1 MSTALTAWSGTSCP
15 RCGGAMEDLSSNSLD
30 PRLCPHCQTSFIAWL
45 FPASTQNEIQGRCGE
60 RLQEESEAACFHHVD
75 KRAETA
81 CGMCGR
87 FLCAL
92 CAIDTG
98 DKQYCPQCL
107 ENGIRSGALPEF
119 QATYF
124 RHDVLALATACI
136 PLMLAIPVLLIVLPW
151 ATDIALGFALGLL
164 LFPSFVTAPAS
175 LYLAL
180 RFRKT
185 VTRPLGRPAAW
196 FPLTVLLAAAQMA
209 VWAAAIIV
217 FTGSLFSE
225 F

>member
-1 MSTALTAWSGTSCP
+1 
-15 RCGGAMEDLSSNSLD
+15 MERLPSNSVE
-30 PRLCPHCQTSFIAWL
+30 PRVCPHCKTSFIALL
-45 FPASTQNEIQGRCGE
+45 FPAAVQNEFLGRYGE
-60 RLQEESEAACFHHVD
+60 PLREESEAACFYHAD

-81 CGMCGR
+81 CDRCGR

-92 CAIDTG
+92 CAIDTQ
-98 DKQYCPQCL
+98 DKRYCPQCL
-107 ENGIRSGALPEF
+107 ENGIRSGELPEF
-119 QATYF
+119 QSAYP
-124 RHDVLALATACI
+124 RHDLLALAVACI
-136 PLMLAIPVLLIVLPW
+136 PLMLAIPILLIVLPW

-164 LFPSFVTAPAS
+164 LFPAFVTAPAS

-185 VTRPLGRPAAW
+185 VTHPLGRRAGW
-196 FPLTVLLAAAQMA
+196 FPLTVLLAAGQMV
-209 VWAAAIIV
+209 VWAVAIIV